1 MMFMPAYLEGTIVGW
16 ITVEVYVCL
25 LRGYEKETD
34 LTSRDRGLEGD
45 IYGYRIAADDR
56 VAGNERGDIAGG

>member
-1 MMFMPAYLEGTIVGW
+1 MGW
-16 ITVEVYVCL
+16 ITVGVYVCL
-25 LRGYEKETD
+25 LRGYENETD

-45 IYGYRIAADDR
+45 IYGYRTAADDR